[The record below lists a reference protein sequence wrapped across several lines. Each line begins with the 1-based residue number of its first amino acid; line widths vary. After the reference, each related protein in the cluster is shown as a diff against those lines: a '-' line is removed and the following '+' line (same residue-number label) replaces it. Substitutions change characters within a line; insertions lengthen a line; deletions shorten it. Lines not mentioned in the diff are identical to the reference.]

1 VQLLPKEDQTIFDI
15 FFGSDM
21 VLWIGFDLF
30 FGFEDDVLGE

>member
-21 VLWIGFDLF
+21 VLWVGFDMV
-30 FGFEDDVLGE
+30 FGLEEQIL